1 MTSRVAL
8 AVGAGVLL
16 LAAGCGGGGGATDR
30 VSGPSI
36 VTRPIGAGPRFDL
49 PPRGTVAATGAP
61 IGGLR
66 CRPGRSSGPIVAHLE
81 IFARRDTL
89 VIPAGIGVLRG
100 RCRYPVRTLT
110 PTGLIVADRRG
121 LTLGDLFATWGQP
134 LRERRL
140 AGFSGPILAF
150 VDGRRVHGD
159 VRRIPI
165 RHHAEIVVEVSG
177 YVPPHAHYVFP
188 RSP

>member
-1 MTSRVAL
+1 MSPAGAL

-16 LAAGCGGGGGATDR
+16 FATGCGGRGGTTEQ
-30 VSGPSI
+30 VPGPSI
-36 VTRPIGAGPRFDL
+36 ITRPIGAGPPFRL
-49 PPRGTVAATGAP
+49 PPLGTAAATGAP

-66 CRPGRSSGPIVAHLE
+66 CRPGRSAGPIVAHLE

-89 VIPAGIGVLRG
+89 VIPAGIGMLPG
-100 RCRYPVRTLT
+100 RCGYPLRTLT
-110 PTGLIVADRRG
+110 QTGLIVADRRG
-121 LTLGDLFATWGQP
+121 LTLGDLFAVWGQP
-134 LRERRL
+134 LRKRRL

-150 VDGRRVHGD
+150 IDGRRVRGD